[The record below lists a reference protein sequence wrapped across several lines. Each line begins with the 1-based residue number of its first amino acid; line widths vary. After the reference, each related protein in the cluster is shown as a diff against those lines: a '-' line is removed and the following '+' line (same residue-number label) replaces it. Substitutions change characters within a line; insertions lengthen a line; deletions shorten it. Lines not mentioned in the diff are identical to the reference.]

1 MWTVISPH
9 RDRASISDALRGARG
24 GGDGHADLLKPPV
37 GPVVLPA
44 VAGVVQGEE
53 QVHIRKEYHT
63 AVAGKV
69 YDAHLFLVILKK
81 HLVSIMTQL

>member
-1 MWTVISPH
+1 MDP
-9 RDRASISDALRGARG
+9 RGARG

-53 QVHIRKEYHT
+53 QVHIRKEHHT
-63 AVAGKV
+63 NKR
-69 YDAHLFLVILKK
+69 
-81 HLVSIMTQL
+81 LVSIMKQL